1 MGKAAAARSL
11 HYFDVIIIF
20 QKNEEPDI
28 NKNACASGRSI
39 YLSAARHRRVVQ
51 NNTRITL
58 TAATAPSAAALV
70 ARREREGVVFSH
82 TQQQHFCIERVSA
95 RAALARSHFTHG

>member
-1 MGKAAAARSL
+1 MCRCEGQTMGKAAVARSL

-39 YLSAARHRRVVQ
+39 YLSD
-51 NNTRITL
+51 
-58 TAATAPSAAALV
+58 AAAWCKT
-70 ARREREGVVFSH
+70 
-82 TQQQHFCIERVSA
+82 TQE
-95 RAALARSHFTHG
+95 

>member
-1 MGKAAAARSL
+1 MCRCEGQTMGKAAAARSL

-39 YLSAARHRRVVQ
+39 YLSAAARHRRVVQ
-51 NNTRITL
+51 NK
-58 TAATAPSAAALV
+58 
-70 ARREREGVVFSH
+70 
-82 TQQQHFCIERVSA
+82 TQE
-95 RAALARSHFTHG
+95 